1 MTKIQIT
8 TDRLPQPDRRKG
20 AILEVS
26 DEKAASLVAQGFAKI
41 IEQTA
46 PQPAPEPPASA
57 PEAEV
62 TGDMPEELEAA
73 PAPAPEAPVR
83 RRRAGAAL

>member
-26 DEKAASLVAQGFAKI
+26 AEKAASLQAQGFAKI
-41 IEQTA
+41 IEETA
-46 PQPAPEPPASA
+46 PQPAPVLPASA
-57 PEAEV
+57 PAAEV
-62 TGDMPEELEAA
+62 TGDMPPELEAPAA
-73 PAPAPEAPVR
+73 PAPELPAR